1 MREADADS
9 DTVILGVEEA
19 ERVGDID
26 MESVIVLDT
35 LPVKV
40 GLPDCEL
47 LYVTV
52 PLAVK
57 EVLDVGVVD
66 IESVPLEVMD
76 RDTVGEVVGV
86 VDWDKL

>member
-1 MREADADS
+1 VREADADS
-9 DTVILGVEEA
+9 DTLILGVVEA

-40 GLPDCEL
+40 GLPECEL
-47 LYVTV
+47 LTVAV

-57 EVLDVGVVD
+57 EVLDVWVVD

-86 VDWDKL
+86 VD